1 MHKLCFIS
9 FGRSRHWRGNLVWSN
24 AKFISTRA
32 RSGETCRVTSL
43 KEQGHDTQFM
53 RRARSTDLFE
63 EAAKGISGKRD
74 RGWIET
80 PRDERG
86 CDEERGRKAF
96 ALLIIKINFALNVHL
111 NVHLLWTRWDVQRN
125 MVAIIISCSEKRDRD
140 IERRRGERERHNN
153 ERRKERGKI
162 EKEPIGEFTMINCK
176 VCETILVCRVT
187 LTMNDIHITYSFL
200 FRFKDNG
207 VSRHRMWKI

>member
-9 FGRSRHWRGNLVWSN
+9 FGRSRHWRGNLVRSN

-32 RSGETCRVTSL
+32 RSGGTCRVTSL

-63 EAAKGISGKRD
+63 EAGERNLRKERSRMNRYAARWRD
-74 RGWIET
+74 
-80 PRDERG
+80 

-96 ALLIIKINFALNVHL
+96 ALLIIKINFALNVYF

-125 MVAIIISCSEKRDRD
+125 TVAIITSCSEKRDRD
-140 IERRRGERERHNN
+140 IERWRGERHND

-162 EKEPIGEFTMINCK
+162 KKEPIGEFTMINCK
-176 VCETILVCRVT
+176 VCETILVCRLT
-187 LTMNDIHITYSFL
+187 LTLKMYI
-200 FRFKDNG
+200 
-207 VSRHRMWKI
+207 